1 MKEKNPTDA
10 EWKPFRKPSLSQIQ
24 NNRQLRNSQSSPKS
38 KSIIE
43 QSDDD
48 QTNDEH
54 LSQGIS
60 TEQTNDEHMRQ
71 SRSTEQTDEHLR
83 QGRSTEQKRK
93 SKQNRSSEQKD
104 VYNEYECADD
114 VLEEK
119 SSEMDQS
126 VVVQGAGRSKSVKR
140 TAEDSTAPPRLVFYS
155 HCFG

>member
-1 MKEKNPTDA
+1 MKEKNPTEA
-10 EWKPFRKPSLSQIQ
+10 EWKPFCKPSLSQIQ
-24 NNRQLRNSQSSPKS
+24 NNRQLRNSQSLPKS

-54 LSQGIS
+54 LRQGI
-60 TEQTNDEHMRQ
+60 
-71 SRSTEQTDEHLR
+71 STEQTDEHLR

-104 VYNEYECADD
+104 VYNEYECSDD

-155 HCFG
+155 HCFV